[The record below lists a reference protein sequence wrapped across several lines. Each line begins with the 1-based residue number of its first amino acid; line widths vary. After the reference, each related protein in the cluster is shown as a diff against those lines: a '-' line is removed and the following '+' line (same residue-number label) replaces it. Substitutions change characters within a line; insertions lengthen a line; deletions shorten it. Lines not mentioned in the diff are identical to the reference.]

1 MKKILFD
8 TDVLIEHLRNN
19 PEVTRQIG
27 RLYEAGASLAYTPVA
42 EAEIFQ
48 GLRSNERDRAIRV
61 LGFFECLHV
70 NKEVGRRAG
79 EYLRKYSKS
88 HGVEMPDALVAAAA
102 VIHHFALCTF
112 NWKHYPM
119 TELARYRMD

>member
-1 MKKILFD
+1 MKRILFD

-19 PEVTRQIG
+19 PEVTREIG
-27 RLYEAGASLAYTPVA
+27 HLYESGISLAYTPVS

-48 GLRSNERDRAIRV
+48 GLRSPERDRTTRV
-61 LGFFECLHV
+61 LGFFECLPI
-70 NKEVGRRAG
+70 NKNVGQRAG

-88 HGVEMPDALVAAAA
+88 HGLEIPDAFIAAAA
-102 VIHHFALCTF
+102 VIHRFALCTF

-119 TELARYRMD
+119 SELVRYRI